1 MQYFPDFIDQQIQK
15 FDETH
20 NPAIT
25 TRKNILELSSPSVE
39 KIGDAYYWIAGS
51 AEVHL
56 LNHERNEENKFY
68 ARKLSP
74 DEIAQLPV
82 EIVYVGQENLIF
94 LDDEE
99 KAFTILVS
107 IIEKMNSMQDPK
119 FVSFPLGKFGFS
131 SHQTLHHDLLR
142 PRIVYTQIF
151 MTIEQP
157 LLLLGGSILTWL
169 FNYFI

>member
-15 FDETH
+15 FDETN
-20 NPAIT
+20 NPALT

-51 AEVHL
+51 EEVHH
-56 LNHERNEENKFY
+56 LNHEKNEENKFY

-74 DEIAQLPV
+74 DEIADLPV
-82 EIVYVGQENLIF
+82 EIVYVGEENLITF

-99 KAFTILVS
+99 KAFTNLVS

-131 SHQTLHHDLLR
+131 SHK
-142 PRIVYTQIF
+142 
-151 MTIEQP
+151 
-157 LLLLGGSILTWL
+157 
-169 FNYFI
+169 NFIMI

>member
-15 FDETH
+15 FDETN

-25 TRKNILELSSPSVE
+25 TRKTILELSSPEVE

-51 AEVHL
+51 GEVHL
-56 LNHERNEENKFY
+56 LNHERNAENKFY

-74 DEIAQLPV
+74 DEIADLPV
-82 EIVYVGQENLIF
+82 EIVYVGNENFIF

-99 KAFTILVS
+99 RAFTILVS

-119 FVSFPLGKFGFS
+119 FVSFPLGKFWIKS
-131 SHQTLHHDLLR
+131 KQT
-142 PRIVYTQIF
+142 
-151 MTIEQP
+151 
-157 LLLLGGSILTWL
+157 
-169 FNYFI
+169 FIMINLNETS